1 MDKQQAYYSLWS
13 RFGLLAFEENSVP
26 SQDELKKIA
35 DKSKLPSDRYI
46 TYQVIL
52 DDLDAPVYPTA
63 SLWYRSTSWN
73 DIDYKLTEIAAEIE
87 DMQPIPL
94 DEGYMYV
101 TKGSPFAQRMAEEDR
116 TFKRYVINLGVEFL
130 TKY

>member
-13 RFGLLAFEENSVP
+13 SFGLPAYDETSVP
-26 SQDELKKIA
+26 DDAKM
-35 DKSKLPSDRYI
+35 PYI

-52 DDLDAPVYPTA
+52 DSLDAPVYPTA
-63 SLWYRSTSWN
+63 SLWYRDTSWN
-73 DIDYKLTEIAAEIE
+73 DIDYKLTGIAAYIE
-87 DMQPIPL
+87 DMKPIPL

-116 TFKRYVINLGVEFL
+116 TVKRYVINLGVEFL

>member
-1 MDKQQAYYSLWS
+1 MDKQQAYYSLCS
-13 RFGLLAFEENSVP
+13 RFGLPAYDETSVP
-26 SQDELKKIA
+26 DDA
-35 DKSKLPSDRYI
+35 KLPYI

-73 DIDYKLTEIAAEIE
+73 DIDNKLAEIATEIE

-116 TFKRYVINLGVEFL
+116 TVKRYVINIGVEFL